1 MNAYIPLTAWKY
13 DNFAF
18 ENNLDSSLRLYSTQ
32 LYCKWR
38 TSFSRVLTPKEG
50 GRGGDVV
57 ANGIIIQREKGSKRL
72 SCILSIQL
80 FRLSAAARDDGRFS
94 IIKLDKRRFIENAW
108 QCYG

>member
-18 ENNLDSSLRLYSTQ
+18 VNNLDSSLRLYSTQ

-38 TSFSRVLTPKEG
+38 TSFGRVLTPKEG
-50 GRGGDVV
+50 GRGDR
-57 ANGIIIQREKGSKRL
+57 NITQREKGSKRL

>member
-18 ENNLDSSLRLYSTQ
+18 VNNLDSSLRLYSTQ

-50 GRGGDVV
+50 GGGGNVV

-72 SCILSIQL
+72 SCIFSIQL
-80 FRLSAAARDDGRFS
+80 SRLSAAVRDDGRFS